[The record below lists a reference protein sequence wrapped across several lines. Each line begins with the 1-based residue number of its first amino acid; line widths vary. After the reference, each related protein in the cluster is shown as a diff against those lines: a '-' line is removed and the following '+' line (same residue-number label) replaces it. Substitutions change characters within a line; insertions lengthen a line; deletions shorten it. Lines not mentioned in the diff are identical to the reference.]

1 MFTRLSCADPLAFAF
16 FFINLV
22 RALRSTSLM
31 FIWTMMKRL
40 VCILPSTAMV
50 TDTWPV
56 RLVNNCDLLPA
67 RYQLPF
73 SVAPRSLLIL
83 LKGPIFLSR
92 QVRITIL
99 ALTYLLPLCLFGQT
113 KPDYVKWKLD
123 SIQNLNEVTVSGS
136 TVEFLRESPGNLSI
150 VDVKPFYNSNIT
162 TVQLLKQSAG
172 IKVKQDGGY
181 GSRVDFFINGSTGKQ
196 IKFFLDGIPLDN
208 LGETQGVNNL
218 PVELIE
224 RIEVYKGVLPVDLGS
239 DALGGAI
246 NIITRKDRKE
256 YLDASYA
263 ISSFD
268 THRLNVLGKKYL
280 ANNFYTS
287 LQASGGYSK
296 NNYKVRVGI
305 PNENYNLE
313 IKDVKRFHDRY
324 QNYLIKAEAGLLN
337 QRWADQ
343 LILSVSQSALD
354 RQLQNNLLMTQP
366 YGKAFYRENL
376 YNAQLKYQKNQLA
389 KKLSLSSQTSFNR
402 VNGLNVDTSGNVYV
416 WDGRVFDRRLK
427 PDEAEYGPAK
437 YLHIYTNIFNEKL
450 VLAWRLN
457 DATKIS
463 MANTFQ
469 FYRRTG
475 KDTLARNANAG
486 IDFYSRPSTM
496 FKNVGGLSIESVF
509 LDDKLKAS
517 ASIKHFY
524 AAMSSYELVN
534 QSHVKSAQNIND
546 ISYNLAVTYPLSS
559 VILLKA
565 SYERAVRLPDVEEA
579 FGNLMLIRAN
589 PSLKPE
595 KSNNINLNVLLS
607 SDKADIEL
615 SAFFKDVSDMIL
627 LQTDTRG
634 SGTSRNLNMATVT
647 GVEAS
652 ITYRFTSSM
661 IFNINGTYQDLRNK
675 GSIDPNYNNG
685 LYYNARVPN
694 IPYLMANAG
703 ISWGLQNFIWKD
715 TKAQVWLNGNYTN
728 QYFLYWAVDGD
739 RDLKN
744 RIPNQFLQNAGISVT
759 PRSRLTFT
767 LESYNLSNQKT
778 YDNFNVQLPGRSF
791 SFKTRIYLYKNPKSN
806 S

>member
-1 MFTRLSCADPLAFAF
+1 MLV
-16 FFINLV
+16 FI
-22 RALRSTSLM
+22 
-31 FIWTMMKRL
+31 
-40 VCILPSTAMV
+40 
-50 TDTWPV
+50 
-56 RLVNNCDLLPA
+56 
-67 RYQLPF
+67 
-73 SVAPRSLLIL
+73 
-83 LKGPIFLSR
+83 
-92 QVRITIL
+92 
-99 ALTYLLPLCLFGQT
+99 YLLPLRLIGQT
-113 KPDYVKWKLD
+113 KTDPVKSKLD
-123 SIQNLNEVTVSGS
+123 SVQVLNEVTVSGS
-136 TVEFLRESPGNLSI
+136 TIKFLKEAPGNLSI

-162 TVQLLKQSAG
+162 TVQLLKQSSG

-246 NIITRKDRKE
+246 NIITRKDRKQ
-256 YLDASYA
+256 YFDASYA
-263 ISSFD
+263 LGSFN
-268 THRLNVLGKKYL
+268 THRLNILGKKYL
-280 ANNFYTS
+280 SNNFYTS

-305 PNENYNLE
+305 PNENYNPE
-313 IKDVKRFHDRY
+313 INDVRRFHDRY
-324 QNYLIKAEAGLLN
+324 QNYLVKAEAGLLN

-343 LILSVSQSALD
+343 LILTFSQSALD

-376 YNAQLKYQKNQLA
+376 YNAQLKYQKNLLA
-389 KKLSLSSQTSFNR
+389 EKLSLSSQTSLNR
-402 VNGLNVDTSGNVYV
+402 INGLNVDTSRNVYV
-416 WDGRVFDRRLK
+416 WDGRVFDRRLR
-427 PDEAEYGPAK
+427 PGEAEYGPAK

-450 VLAWRLN
+450 VLGWRLN
-457 DATKIS
+457 EVTKIS
-463 MANTFQ
+463 LANTFQ
-469 FYRRTG
+469 HYRRSG
-475 KDTLARNANAG
+475 KDTLALNANAG
-486 IDFYSRPSTM
+486 IDFYSMPSTM
-496 FKNVGGLSIESVF
+496 IKNVGGLGIESVF

-517 ASIKHFY
+517 ASVKHFY
-524 AAMSSYELVN
+524 AAMSSYELMDE
-534 QSHVKSAQNIND
+534 SHIKSAQNINN
-546 ISYNLAVTYPLSS
+546 ISYNLAVTYPLSKT
-559 VILLKA
+559 ILLKA
-565 SYERAVRLPDVEEA
+565 SYERAIRLPDVEET

-589 PSLKPE
+589 PALKPE
-595 KSNNINLNVLLS
+595 KSNNINLNLLLS
-607 SDKADIEL
+607 SDKADVEL
-615 SAFFKDVSDMIL
+615 SAFFKDVSDMIF

-634 SGTSRNLNMATVT
+634 SGTSRNLNMATVS

-652 ITYRFTSSM
+652 LNYRLTPSL

-675 GSIDPNYNNG
+675 GSIDPTYNND

-703 ISWGLQNFIWKD
+703 ITWGLQNFIWKG

-728 QYFLYWAVDGD
+728 QYFLYWAIDGD

-744 RIPNQFLQNAGISVT
+744 RIPTQFLQNAGISVT
-759 PRSRLTFT
+759 TRSRLTFT

-791 SFKTRIYLYKNPKSN
+791 SFKTRIYLSKNPKNN